1 MNVAFET
8 LKIEDVSPHIILVE
22 MNRPHAAN
30 ALNTRMAAELI
41 EFFEAVSM
49 EPSKVR
55 CIVLTG
61 AGNAFCA
68 GGDLKERRG
77 MSDAAWRRQ
86 HLIFERMARALFS
99 CPVPLI
105 AAVNG
110 AAVGGGCEIAAAC
123 DFIYAAD
130 TALFAFPEVSLGII
144 PGAGGTQSIPRA
156 IGERRA
162 MEMIMSAK
170 RFSAAEACEWGL
182 VNRVLPLQ
190 NLQDAAIE
198 VATEISS
205 RAPLAV
211 RQAKQS
217 IRRGL
222 QMSLSDG
229 LAFEIEAYNRLVST
243 KDRQEGINA
252 ANEKRRPDFRGE

>member
-1 MNVAFET
+1 MNIEFET
-8 LKIEDVSPHIILVE
+8 LKLDDVSPHIILVE
-22 MNRPHAAN
+22 MNRPNAAN
-30 ALNTRMAAELI
+30 ALNTQMAADLI
-41 EFFEAVSM
+41 EFFESISM
-49 EPSKVR
+49 EPSGVR

-68 GGDLKERRG
+68 GGDLKQRRS
-77 MSDAAWRRQ
+77 MSDVAWRSQ
-86 HLIFERMARALFS
+86 HLVFERMARALFS
-99 CPVPLI
+99 CPVPLV

-123 DFIYAAD
+123 DFIYAAES
-130 TALFAFPEVSLGII
+130 AFFSFPEVSLGII

-162 MEMIMSAK
+162 MEMIMSAR
-170 RFSAAEACEWGL
+170 RFSAADACEWGL
-182 VNRVLPLQ
+182 VNRVVPLK
-190 NLQDAAIE
+190 NLRDAAIE
-198 VATEISS
+198 IAAEISS

-243 KDRQEGINA
+243 KDKQEGIDA
-252 ANEKRRPDFRGE
+252 ANDKRRPEFRGE